1 MGPAPDRKL
10 GGGSAFAL
18 CAMGGCYRFQ
28 RGLRIHPAAALG
40 LSTWTPRE
48 GTRCCVWSVGMGS
61 AGWVLRP
68 TGSSGED
75 RFSRCARGKGVIASN
90 AGYGPIPLPPW
101 GCRQG
106 FSLTPDA
113 APMHD
118 VAHLR
123 STALRVGKR
132 GELPV
137 ISRGLFIIL
146 AYTNSGNTR
155 FGATIQGDR
164 HQRVTVC
171 SGARP
176 PLGSSFAHSQ
186 PRGSH
191 HQRS

>member
-1 MGPAPDRKL
+1 MCGRLAWAPRD
-10 GGGSAFAL
+10 GS
-18 CAMGGCYRFQ
+18 
-28 RGLRIHPAAALG
+28 
-40 LSTWTPRE
+40 
-48 GTRCCVWSVGMGS
+48 
-61 AGWVLRP
+61 
-68 TGSSGED
+68 
-75 RFSRCARGKGVIASN
+75 CARQEARGRIGFRAAREREGVIASN

-101 GCRQG
+101 GCRHG

-146 AYTNSGNTR
+146 AYTTSGNTR

-164 HQRVTVC
+164 HQRVTVS